1 MLPISGANIV
11 LGFQWLKS
19 LVPVLTDYNTLCMK
33 FFHDDR
39 LVELKGDNESTLNL
53 LTLPQFRRLL
63 KKQGASFY
71 YHIAVISNE
80 VNSDHNRDPL
90 PAIQA
95 LITQFN
101 ALRGR
106 LTIIF
111 TCFPSLLR
119 WTCDHIGTLI
129 TRNAELNSRLSP
141 WYRRA
146 SFNPTPVCFHHRY
159 YSLRNKMALGDSVL
173 TTELWTQSL
182 YVIDF
187 QFLPLTNS

>member
-1 MLPISGANIV
+1 MVGNGQHLECTRWCEAVSVDIQATTFTIDLYVLPILGANIV

-19 LVPVLTDYNTLCMK
+19 LGPVLTDYNTLCMK
-33 FFHDDR
+33 FFHDGR

-53 LTLPQFRRLL
+53 LALPQFRRLL

-71 YHIAVISNE
+71 YHITVISDE
-80 VNSDHNRDPL
+80 VNSDHSGDPS
-90 PAIQA
+90 PVIQA

-119 WTCDHIGTLI
+119 
-129 TRNAELNSRLSP
+129 E
-141 WYRRA
+141 RA
-146 SFNPTPVCFHHRY
+146 T
-159 YSLRNKMALGDSVL
+159 
-173 TTELWTQSL
+173 
-182 YVIDF
+182 I
-187 QFLPLTNS
+187 